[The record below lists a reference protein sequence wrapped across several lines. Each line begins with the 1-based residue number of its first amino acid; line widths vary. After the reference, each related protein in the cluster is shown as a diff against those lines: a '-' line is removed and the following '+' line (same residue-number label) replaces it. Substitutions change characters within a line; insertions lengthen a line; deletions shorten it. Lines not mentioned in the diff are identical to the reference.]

1 MDICQH
7 CGYQSEALETC
18 PLCSTQVKKKR
29 DLPRIKE
36 SFTGPR
42 WEDEKEAF
50 PQNFIDT
57 WRRSMLEPTLFFRGV
72 TNKEQVGRAVL
83 YFVVIIVVTA
93 LFNLCW
99 ELLLPVSE
107 ASNAVK
113 GIWIFG
119 RKATEVFAQA
129 GRIPAAAVLN
139 FFLAPFAATVGLL
152 LWTALLHLPLRMF
165 HKERQSLK
173 TTLRIVSYAAGPSVL
188 AVVPIIGSTVGG
200 VWSLVLTVIGIREAH
215 SMSTRKALLCVLFA
229 TGVPIWIAVVTI
241 IAILASIASGV
252 T

>member
-50 PQNFIDT
+50 PQDFIDT

-83 YFVVIIVVTA
+83 YFVVIVVVTA
-93 LFNLCW
+93 FFNLCW
-99 ELLLPVSE
+99 ELLLPVFE

-152 LWTALLHLPLRMF
+152 LWTGLLHLPLRMF

-173 TTLRIVSYAAGPSVL
+173 MTLRIVSYAAGPSVL

-215 SMSTRKALLCVLFA
+215 GMSTRKALLCVLFA
-229 TGVPIWIAVVTI
+229 IGVPIWIAVVII

>member
-1 MDICQH
+1 
-7 CGYQSEALETC
+7 
-18 PLCSTQVKKKR
+18 
-29 DLPRIKE
+29 
-36 SFTGPR
+36 
-42 WEDEKEAF
+42 
-50 PQNFIDT
+50 
-57 WRRSMLEPTLFFRGV
+57 MLEPTLFFRGV

-83 YFVVIIVVTA
+83 YFVIIIVVTA

-113 GIWIFG
+113 GISWRPAI
-119 RKATEVFAQA
+119 EMFAQA
-129 GRIPAAAVLN
+129 GRIPAVAVLN

-152 LWTALLHLPLRMF
+152 LSAGLLHLPVRMF

-188 AVVPIIGSTVGG
+188 AVVPIIGSTVVGG

-215 SMSTRKALLCVLFA
+215 GMSTRKTLLCILLA
-229 TGVPIWIAVVTI
+229 TVVPIWIVVATV
-241 IAILASIASGV
+241 IAILASIASAV

>member
-83 YFVVIIVVTA
+83 YFVIIIVVTA

-113 GIWIFG
+113 GISWRPAI
-119 RKATEVFAQA
+119 EMFAQA
-129 GRIPAAAVLN
+129 GRIPAVAVLN

-152 LWTALLHLPLRMF
+152 LWAGLLHLPLRMF

-188 AVVPIIGSTVGG
+188 AVVPIIGSAVGG

-215 SMSTRKALLCVLFA
+215 GMSTRKTLLCVLLA
-229 TGVPIWIAVVTI
+229 IVVPIWIAVVTV
-241 IAILASIASGV
+241 IAILASIASAV